1 MNDLKEAVKEA
12 SISIACALDDVG
24 EPYCNEECEKDLQHI
39 QDKITEIE
47 SLITESKPITFDEW
61 LGKCPV
67 PYNTSCS
74 NDGLTELYDFDTSK
88 CEEE

>member
-1 MNDLKEAVKEA
+1 MNIKLKEAVKEA

-47 SLITESKPITFDEW
+47 LLIGEQ
-61 LGKCPV
+61 
-67 PYNTSCS
+67 
-74 NDGLTELYDFDTSK
+74 
-88 CEEE
+88 